1 MTALPPL
8 KTTSYYT
15 DTPDSLALSKRGSI
29 WSIGVETA
37 DGMIEFELSTAA
49 ACAVRQFFADAVC
62 AECKPAPE
70 PQPAPEPEPV
80 VDLGTAERARTAAAV
95 RLRDWIQEQKA
106 GLIGCTPA
114 MVSQVAVD
122 AAAPLIAAQALL
134 DASDALVMGHKPDGV
149 STWQWLRDRAEGHR

>member
-8 KTTSYYT
+8 KTTSYHT

-29 WSIGVETA
+29 WSIGMDTA
-37 DGMIEFELSTAA
+37 DGMVEFELSTVA

-80 VDLGTAERARTAAAV
+80 VDLMAALKASVGAARK
-95 RLRDWIQEQKA
+95 RRE
-106 GLIGCTPA
+106 
-114 MVSQVAVD
+114 
-122 AAAPLIAAQALL
+122 
-134 DASDALVMGHKPDGV
+134 
-149 STWQWLRDRAEGHR
+149 EGHR